1 MLLREMM
8 TNPSLDGYTA
18 VVIDEAHERSVNTD
32 ILMPLVKDIA
42 RARPEMRIIISSA
55 TLNAQA
61 FSVSFHQR
69 RIFRRIS
76 DSI

>member
-8 TNPSLDGYTA
+8 TNPSLDGYSTI
-18 VVIDEAHERSVNTD
+18 VIDEAHERSVSTD

-42 RARPEMRIIISSA
+42 RSRPEMRIIISSA

-61 FSVSFHQR
+61 FSVRLPYHRKTGTS
-69 RIFRRIS
+69 
-76 DSI
+76 